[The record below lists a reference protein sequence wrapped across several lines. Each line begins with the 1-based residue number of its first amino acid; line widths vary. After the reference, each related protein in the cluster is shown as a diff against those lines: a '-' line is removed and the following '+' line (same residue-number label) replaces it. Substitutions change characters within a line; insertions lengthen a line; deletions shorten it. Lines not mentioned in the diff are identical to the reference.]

1 MKLHLYIYFLF
12 TYIMVTVNAHAE
24 NLNEKYIHE
33 FLVAVDEMSV
43 NKNVAGIGEF
53 LSDDVVITMHISVLG
68 NLQTHTANKEQ
79 YLAMLAQG
87 WEIAEN
93 YKYSRKGVEI
103 KYLDE
108 GKKALITATVY
119 ESMIVEGTAIR
130 STSTEAVI
138 VERQNG
144 KTLIIKMTGETSM

>member
-1 MKLHLYIYFLF
+1 
-12 TYIMVTVNAHAE
+12 
-24 NLNEKYIHE
+24 
-33 FLVAVDEMSV
+33 
-43 NKNVAGIGEF
+43 
-53 LSDDVVITMHISVLG
+53 
-68 NLQTHTANKEQ
+68 
-79 YLAMLAQG
+79 
-87 WEIAEN
+87 
-93 YKYSRKGVEI
+93 
-103 KYLDE
+103 LDE